1 MSQEEKAK
9 IIAGEI
15 AQVEAQLNEMNK
27 QKQQLQQIISTF
39 EVIRETYQA
48 FLDSTNAEQLPDQ
61 LELDLYPEAEQEKIA
76 ELFPNMAK
84 AAK

>member
-15 AQVEAQLNEMNK
+15 AQVEAQLNEMKK

-48 FLDSTNAEQLPDQ
+48 FLDSTNAEQLPEQ

-76 ELFPNMAK
+76 ELFPNMAE

>member
-15 AQVEAQLNEMNK
+15 AQVEAQLNEMKK
-27 QKQQLQQIISTF
+27 QEQQLQQIISTF

-48 FLDSTNAEQLPDQ
+48 FLDSTNAEQLPEQ

-76 ELFPNMAK
+76 ELFPNTAE

>member
-15 AQVEAQLNEMNK
+15 AQVEAQLNEMKK

-48 FLDSTNAEQLPDQ
+48 FLDSTNAEQLPEQ

-76 ELFPNMAK
+76 ELFPNTAE

>member
-15 AQVEAQLNEMNK
+15 AQVEAQLNEMKK

-48 FLDSTNAEQLPDQ
+48 FLDSTNAGQ

-76 ELFPNMAK
+76 ELYPNMAEATK
-84 AAK
+84 

>member
-15 AQVEAQLNEMNK
+15 AQVEAQLNEMKK
-27 QKQQLQQIISTF
+27 QEQQLQQIISTF

-48 FLDSTNAEQLPDQ
+48 FLDSTNAEQL
-61 LELDLYPEAEQEKIA
+61 ELDLYPEAEQEKIA
-76 ELFPNMAK
+76 ELFPNTAE